1 MFASFF
7 YLLRENGLSISLSQ
21 WLMLLEGLEK
31 GLHGST
37 LTGFYRLCRAVL
49 LNSETEFDRFDEA
62 FLKYFGDLSS
72 NEELTK
78 ELAD

>member
-37 LTGFYRLCRAVL
+37 LTGF
-49 LNSETEFDRFDEA
+49 
-62 FLKYFGDLSS
+62 
-72 NEELTK
+72 
-78 ELAD
+78 